1 MFIQT
6 EKTPNPETLKFIP
19 GEDVLGEISSVYYKD
34 IDSAKDSPLAQ
45 NLFNISGVTN
55 VYLASDF
62 LTVTLKGRKWEN
74 TKTEV
79 LTTIVNHYVSGLPI
93 IKEVKGLNN
102 QKVDNLDDDVSIKIN
117 NIIEE
122 KVRPAVARDG
132 GDIIFNKFEDG
143 VVYIS
148 MRGSCDGCPASQM
161 TLKNGVENLLKHYV
175 PEVNSVVPLQNE

>member
-6 EKTPNPETLKFIP
+6 EETPNPETLKFIP

-34 IDSAKDSPLAQ
+34 LDSAKASPLAL
-45 NLFNISGVTN
+45 NLFNINGVTS

-62 LTVTLKGRKWEN
+62 LTVTLKDRKWEN

-79 LTTIVNHYVSGLPI
+79 LSTIVNHYVSGLPI
-93 IKEVKGLNN
+93 IKEVKDIDN
-102 QKVDNLDDDVSIKIN
+102 QKVNTLDDVSLKIN

-143 VVYIS
+143 IVYIS

-175 PEVNSVVPLQNE
+175 PEVDSVVPLQNE